1 MNHGW
6 GFLCEGIVERERKK
20 LAMSS
25 KAFKHGPFTSIFHSS
40 SQSIQVKIFA
50 VSLRRSRLGIE
61 SRENAEFDC

>member
-1 MNHGW
+1 MDGA
-6 GFLCEGIVERERKK
+6 FCVRVSREKK

-50 VSLRRSRLGIE
+50 VSLRRSRVGIE
-61 SRENAEFDC
+61 SRENVEFDC